1 MTLGGPPAPA
11 PRPLR
16 AIALTLAAAVLP
28 GCGGGERAAPDPP
41 ELEIA
46 KPETASGD
54 AQVAAAGRTLPEN
67 LRVIVTGDG
76 APAPGVPVI
85 WATSEGSVTPAV
97 DTTDED
103 GISTARWT
111 LKRLF
116 AQQVAGAS
124 LASGGATPVRFTAIA
139 TPDPNAGNTV
149 LVGGGGDN
157 RFDPAEIT
165 IAVGDTVNWLWP
177 EGSDGH
183 NVVPD
188 DGDTPPQ
195 SGPLAGYPKFH
206 SFRFEAPGVYHYHC
220 MAHGAAG
227 GVGMSGTVT
236 VLPVGPVP

>member
-1 MTLGGPPAPA
+1 VTLGRPPVPA

-16 AIALTLAAAVLP
+16 AIALTLAAGLLY

-54 AQVAAAGRTLPEN
+54 AQVAAAGTTLPEH

-76 APAPGVPVI
+76 VPAAGVPVT
-85 WATSEGSVTPAV
+85 WATSEGSVTPAL

-103 GISTARWT
+103 GVSTARWT
-111 LKRLF
+111 LKHLF

-124 LASGGATPVRFTAIA
+124 LASGGATSVTFTAIA
-139 TPDPNAGNTV
+139 TPDPNAANTV
-149 LVGGGGDN
+149 LVRGDGGN

-177 EGSDGH
+177 EGSEGH

-195 SGPLAGYPKFH
+195 SGPLGGYPRFH
-206 SFRFEAPGVYHYHC
+206 SFQFDAPGVYHYHC
-220 MAHGAAG
+220 MAHGAGG

-236 VLPVGPVP
+236 VLPAGPVP

>member
-1 MTLGGPPAPA
+1 M
-11 PRPLR
+11 LR
-16 AIALTLAAAVLP
+16 ALLTLAALA
-28 GCGGGERAAPDPP
+28 GCGGGDRAAPDLP
-41 ELEIA
+41 ELVIA
-46 KPETASGD
+46 KPEVGSGD
-54 AQVAAAGRTLPEN
+54 AQVAAAGTTLPED
-67 LRVIVTGDG
+67 LRVIVTSDEV
-76 APAPGVPVI
+76 PAAGIEVT
-85 WATSEGSVTPAV
+85 WATSEGTVTPAV

-103 GISTARWT
+103 GVSTARWT
-111 LKRLF
+111 LQRLF

-124 LASGGATPVRFTAIA
+124 LTAGGTAPVRFTAIA

-149 LVGGGGDN
+149 LVRGDGEN

-177 EGSDGH
+177 QGSEGH

-195 SGPLAGYPKFH
+195 SGPLGAYPRFH
-206 SFRFEAPGVYHYHC
+206 SFRFDAPGVYRYHC

-236 VLPVGPVP
+236 VVAVPGPVP

>member
-1 MTLGGPPAPA
+1 VPARHA
-11 PRPLR
+11 FR
-16 AIALTLAAAVLP
+16 AFALALAATEALP

-41 ELEIA
+41 ELAIA
-46 KPETASGD
+46 KPDTASGD
-54 AQVAAAGRTLPEN
+54 EQVAAAGTTLPED
-67 LRVIVTGDG
+67 LRVVVTADG
-76 APAPGVPVI
+76 VPAAGVPVR

-97 DTTDED
+97 DTTDQD
-103 GISTARWT
+103 GVSSARWT
-111 LKRLF
+111 LQLLF

-139 TPDPNAGNTV
+139 TPNPKAANTV
-149 LVGGGGDN
+149 LVGGDGGN

-177 EGSDGH
+177 EGSEGH

-195 SGPLAGYPKFH
+195 SGPLSGYPKFH
-206 SFRFEAPGVYHYHC
+206 SFRFEIPGVYHYHC

-227 GVGMSGTVT
+227 SVGMSGTVT
-236 VLPVGPVP
+236 VLPSGPMP